1 MSFRISHLQN
11 ANSVTLFFS
20 YSYII
25 GRGVGGKL
33 SFLCLSPRLAR
44 QNRKNKLFIFYC
56 LRTLPSSVSRKSF
69 VCHSYENCWVWGY
82 SSRIGAT
89 HMQRP
94 ISREDSLPILKTGA
108 KPSRPFQIVS
118 HRAAYPSASR
128 STEIF
133 SSILNEHSKQRTD
146 NTGSYPSFLD
156 KIQRPL
162 QFQFELRALRQVQF
176 VPPARLH
183 EIRRECPQHRSFGCF
198 LFAFVLHAPHGADS
212 RPRCGRFCGVMLVA
226 GSPFDQSFLCC
237 ARFHT
242 VVARHAH
249 DFRDDRQ
256 CAKFCANLVERE
268 PEFRPAFRR
277 PGLACGRSL
286 GSNRTFAFR
295 DGISRAICSLTQSR
309 LTSSTSFAPAVTTQ
323 RRYSSKG
330 LRTLPIQCDGMLQD
344 GPSDGGR
351 LIHYDHYETVSS
363 LDRLADYSR
372 MVGNAEIRPVRH
384 GGEISDCSE
393 QSTGLGCCPPR
404 HCRRENSRPRRHP

>member
-183 EIRRECPQHRSFGCF
+183 EIRRERPQRRSFRCF
-198 LFAFVLHAPHGADS
+198 LFVFVLHAPHGADS

-226 GSPFDQSFLCC
+226 GSSFDQSFLCC
-237 ARFHT
+237 AGFHT

-249 DFRDDRQ
+249 NFGDDRQ
-256 CAKFCANLVERE
+256 SSKFCANLVERE
-268 PEFRPAFRR
+268 PEFCPARHSRR
-277 PGLACGRSL
+277 FHMADMAANLRSGRQINPAARLQRLERFHFEFFIFLCALGTQFILEPHEKL
-286 GSNRTFAFR
+286 GSRSNGEGFN
-295 DGISRAICSLTQSR
+295 GQPV
-309 LTSSTSFAPAVTTQ
+309 SFAV
-323 RRYSSKG
+323 G
-330 LRTLPIQCDGMLQD
+330 LLT
-344 GPSDGGR
+344 R
-351 LIHYDHYETVSS
+351 LV
-363 LDRLADYSR
+363 
-372 MVGNAEIRPVRH
+372 
-384 GGEISDCSE
+384 
-393 QSTGLGCCPPR
+393 
-404 HCRRENSRPRRHP
+404 